1 MKRRIWTVAV
11 ALASVAALV
20 AVPSAFAAYTTAK
33 LEVRQTGTTTAIKAT
48 LDPND
53 DPTASVRIFVPTGT
67 QLTTTQ
73 APGTSL
79 GPVRAIVKAL
89 DLAGA
94 DLPLEGNLVVA
105 AAGQIEPATQVAC
118 LGSVTPIA
126 SWRMVLSAAG
136 QTLPPVPAYLVATTG
151 TQVALGPAYIQ
162 VCLPPPD
169 IPLGTPG
176 RATFGAKLYS
186 AELTINGVFSQ
197 SSGTWVA
204 FWTPYRPG
212 LGQLNAAATVASPA
226 AIGAGAITVAARKAG
241 RAGVGATVTG
251 RVTQG
256 GQARPGA
263 TVAIFGGPRAN
274 RLKRLG
280 TARSSA
286 SGAFAFRAK
295 TGIFFRANV
304 TAAAAAA
311 PAVCTALGAAI
322 APVPCVNP
330 TTNGFTAQ
338 SRVIRK
344 R

>member
-1 MKRRIWTVAV
+1 M
-11 ALASVAALV
+11 
-20 AVPSAFAAYTTAK
+20 
-33 LEVRQTGTTTAIKAT
+33 
-48 LDPND
+48 
-53 DPTASVRIFVPTGT
+53 
-67 QLTTTQ
+67 
-73 APGTSL
+73 
-79 GPVRAIVKAL
+79 RAIVKAL

-105 AAGQIEPATQVAC
+105 AAGQIAPATQAAC

-126 SWRMVLSAAG
+126 SWVMVLSAAG
-136 QTLPPVPAYLVATTG
+136 QTLPVPAYLVATTG
-151 TQVALGPAYIQ
+151 TQAALGPAYIQ

-169 IPLGTPG
+169 IPVGTPG

-197 SSGTWVA
+197 SPGAWVA

-212 LGQLNAAATVASPA
+212 VGQVNAAATVASPA
-226 AIGAGAITVAARKAG
+226 AIGAGAVTVAARKAG

-256 GQARPGA
+256 GQARAGA
-263 TVAIFGGPRAN
+263 NVAIFGGPRAN

-280 TARSSA
+280 TVRTSA
-286 SGAFAFRAK
+286 SGAFTFRAK

-311 PAVCTALGAAI
+311 PAVCTALSAAI

>member
-1 MKRRIWTVAV
+1 M
-11 ALASVAALV
+11 
-20 AVPSAFAAYTTAK
+20 
-33 LEVRQTGTTTAIKAT
+33 
-48 LDPND
+48 
-53 DPTASVRIFVPTGT
+53 
-67 QLTTTQ
+67 
-73 APGTSL
+73 
-79 GPVRAIVKAL
+79 
-89 DLAGA
+89 
-94 DLPLEGNLVVA
+94 
-105 AAGQIEPATQVAC
+105 
-118 LGSVTPIA
+118 
-126 SWRMVLSAAG
+126 
-136 QTLPPVPAYLVATTG
+136 ATTG
-151 TQVALGPAYIQ
+151 TQAALGPAYIQ

-169 IPLGTPG
+169 IPAGTPG

-197 SSGTWVA
+197 SPGAWVA

-212 LGQLNAAATVASPA
+212 VGQVNAAATVASPA
-226 AIGAGAITVAARKAG
+226 AIGAGAVTVAARKAG

-256 GQARPGA
+256 GQARAGA
-263 TVAIFGGPRAN
+263 NVAIFGGPRAN

-280 TARSSA
+280 TARTSA

-311 PAVCTALGAAI
+311 PAVCTALSAAI

>member
-1 MKRRIWTVAV
+1 
-11 ALASVAALV
+11 
-20 AVPSAFAAYTTAK
+20 
-33 LEVRQTGTTTAIKAT
+33 
-48 LDPND
+48 
-53 DPTASVRIFVPTGT
+53 
-67 QLTTTQ
+67 
-73 APGTSL
+73 
-79 GPVRAIVKAL
+79 
-89 DLAGA
+89 
-94 DLPLEGNLVVA
+94 
-105 AAGQIEPATQVAC
+105 
-118 LGSVTPIA
+118 
-126 SWRMVLSAAG
+126 
-136 QTLPPVPAYLVATTG
+136 AYLVATTG

-263 TVAIFGGPRAN
+263 NVAIFGGPRAN